1 MLPPLRETTKASDN
15 ADFGAHSRSFRTCSP
30 TLRVSCCHSRARLAS
45 GWLAGLYREG
55 VEPPGLLRKVSELL
69 HLFPLSWIYPDATL
83 ALLGR
88 LLLVRVDSLVMQAS
102 EKPQQIQKWPPT
114 VYAPPTARKLKEF
127 G

>member
-1 MLPPLRETTKASDN
+1 MKISGLPRG
-15 ADFGAHSRSFRTCSP
+15 FG
-30 TLRVSCCHSRARLAS
+30 SCCLRFMGGVATAHARLAS

-55 VEPPGLLRKVSELL
+55 VEPSGLLRKVSELL

-88 LLLVRVDSLVMQAS
+88 LLLVRVDSVAMQAS
-102 EKPQQIQKWPPT
+102 EKPQQVQKSNLT
-114 VYAPPTARKLKEF
+114 GHSQPTARKLLF